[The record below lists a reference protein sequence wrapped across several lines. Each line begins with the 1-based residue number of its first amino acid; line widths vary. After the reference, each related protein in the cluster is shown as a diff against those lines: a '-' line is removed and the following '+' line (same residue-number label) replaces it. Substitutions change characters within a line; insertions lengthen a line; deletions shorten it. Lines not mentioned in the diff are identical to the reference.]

1 MSPLAHFGNRFWN
14 RLRPWTPA
22 LRNSKAHLD
31 EELQFHIDQSIQAN
45 IASGMTPSAA
55 RRRALLD
62 FGGLEAARETT
73 YRQRPGWL
81 LETLLQDVRYAL
93 RGFRR
98 APAFTLTV
106 LATLAL
112 AIGATTAVFSVVDP
126 ILFRALPYAQA
137 DRLVSIGLVQSL
149 ERQEFMLGGFFY
161 EWRDNQKPFEAFASQ
176 SVLPHACNL
185 VGDNPIQLNCVAFQA
200 SFLPLLGI
208 SPILGRNFSPEE
220 DIPGGPSVVLIT
232 YGLWRSRYGLDPHI
246 LNRLLDIDGAPSRVI
261 GVLPKAFELPTLQ
274 DADVIYPLTL
284 VSPQDQRKQNGG
296 IGQPMRVFAR
306 LKPGLTIPQAIAQ
319 MGPLFQHT
327 QETFIPEAIRKDFHL
342 SIRSLRDRQTQD
354 VQLMAW
360 VIFGSVLAVLLIACA
375 NVASLMLARAAARE
389 REMAVRSALGASRG
403 RLIRQTLT
411 EALLLSFGGAVLGL
425 ALGEGLLRLFI
436 ALAPASIPY
445 LDRAG
450 LDLRIVA
457 FTLLLSLVCG
467 AAFGL
472 APALERPR
480 SSASAFAARTANS
493 VRHAFLR
500 KGMVAAQIA
509 ISMVLL
515 SGAVLLLRSFRN
527 LEVQSLGMQPAGVLT
542 ARMALPGF
550 RDTPVAGMVSRNG
563 PKQAGLFTQAE
574 AAVRHLPGVRAV
586 GWSESLPPGGGFQD
600 ARRFSDFAVDG
611 QVQPETGNNGLV
623 RFRGVTPDYF
633 RALQIPIV
641 RGQNFTEDQRESKQ
655 QWMILSRLAAL
666 RMFGNRDPVGQRI
679 AMGTDR
685 TEFTVAGIAE
695 NVKNGGLNEPDMPE
709 VYWLRRNE
717 PKDWGSP
724 VPMMVIATDLS
735 PEVVA
740 PWVRAQIAQIAPT
753 APVKIDTL
761 NRQLSKLADR
771 PRFATALLGFF
782 AFTGLG
788 LALVGL
794 YGLTAYVAQ
803 RRTQEIGI
811 RMALGA
817 SRPNILRL
825 IAWEG
830 LRLVAFGSVIGLA
843 AALAVTRA
851 LSSLLFNI
859 GPRDPAS
866 LIGAALLLSL
876 VALAATLIP
885 ARTAMQ
891 VDPAESLRCQ

>member
-1 MSPLAHFGNRFWN
+1 MNLTSLRN
-14 RLRPWTPA
+14 RLRQWAVSPA

-31 EELQFHIDQSIQAN
+31 EELQFHIEQSTQAN
-45 IASGMTPSAA
+45 IASGMTPTAA
-55 RRRALLD
+55 RRQALLD
-62 FGGLEAARETT
+62 FGGLESTREAT
-73 YRQRPGWL
+73 YSQRPGWL

-98 APAFTLTV
+98 NPAFTLTV

-126 ILFRALPYAQA
+126 ILFRALPYANA

-161 EWRDNQKPFEAFASQ
+161 EWRDNQRPFAAMAGQ
-176 SVLPHACNL
+176 STNPHACNL
-185 VGDNPIQLNCVAFQA
+185 AGDNPVQLNCVAFQA

-208 SPILGRNFSPEE
+208 SPILGRNFLPEE
-220 DIPGGPSVVLIT
+220 DRPGGPSVVLIT
-232 YGLWRSRYGLDPHI
+232 YGLWQSRYGLDPHI
-246 LNRLLDIDGAPSRVI
+246 LNRLLDIDGTPARVI

-274 DADVIYPLTL
+274 DADVIQPLTL
-284 VSPQDQRKQNGG
+284 VPPQDQLKQNGG

-306 LKPGLTIPQAIAQ
+306 LKPGIPIAQAIAQ

-411 EALLLSFGGAVLGL
+411 EALLLSIGGAALGL

-450 LDLRIVA
+450 LDLRIAA
-457 FTLLLSLVCG
+457 FTLLLSLLCG

-480 SSASAFAARTANS
+480 PSAFAARTAGAT
-493 VRHAFLR
+493 RHAFLR

-550 RDTPVAGMVSRNG
+550 HDTPVAGMVSRNG

-623 RFRGVTPDYF
+623 RFRGVTPGYF

-655 QWMILSRLAAL
+655 RWLILSRLAAL
-666 RMFGNRDPVGQRI
+666 RMFGGRDPIGQRI

-685 TEFTVAGIAE
+685 TWLTVVGVAE
-695 NVKNGGLNEPDMPE
+695 NVKNGGLSEPEMPE

-717 PKDWGSP
+717 PSDWGSP

-753 APVKIDTL
+753 ASVKIDTL

-794 YGLTAYVAQ
+794 YGLTAYMAQ

-817 SRPNILRL
+817 TRPNILRL

-830 LRLVAFGSVIGLA
+830 LRLVAFGSVIGIA

-851 LSSLLFNI
+851 LSSLLFNV

-866 LIGAALLLSL
+866 LIGAALLLAM